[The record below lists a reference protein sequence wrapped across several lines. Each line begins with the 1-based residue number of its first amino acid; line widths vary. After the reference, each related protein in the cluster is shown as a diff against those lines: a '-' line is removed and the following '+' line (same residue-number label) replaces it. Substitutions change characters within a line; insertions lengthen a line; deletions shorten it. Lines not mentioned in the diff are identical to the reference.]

1 MKKTLVTKEH
11 LEELGFKPIC
21 RFWILESKDLVGSI
35 TYTEEI
41 TPKKEYGENSL
52 DAERYYCIKL
62 HNRKKQEVRF
72 FTEEL
77 YVEDIISVMKILKTT
92 ETFVV

>member
-1 MKKTLVTKEH
+1 MKKTLATKEH
-11 LEELGFKPIC
+11 LEELGFKPFG
-21 RFWILESKDLVGSI
+21 RFWILESKDLLGSI

-41 TPKKEYGENSL
+41 TPKHDSGLNSL
-52 DAERYYCIKL
+52 DIERYYCIKL

-77 YVEDIISVMKILKTT
+77 YVEDIMSMFEMLKIY
-92 ETFVV
+92 

>member
-1 MKKTLVTKEH
+1 MNKTLVTKEH
-11 LEELGFKPIC
+11 LEKLGFKPC
-21 RFWILESKDLVGSI
+21 YSFWIFESKDFVGSI

-41 TPKKEYGENSL
+41 TPKSEDGENSL
-52 DAERYYCIKL
+52 DIERYYCIKL

-77 YVEDIISVMKILKTT
+77 YVEDIMSMFEMLKIY
-92 ETFVV
+92 